1 MLAPFTV
8 ADLPAKSGGFV
19 KVLGPGAILLGLSI
33 GSGELILWPTMVAQ
47 YGPGM
52 AWAPLLGVFLQYW
65 VNQEL
70 GRYVL
75 ATGES
80 VYTGFARLSGV
91 FVYFFLF
98 VSTAQHLLPAW
109 ALASGGALKALLVG
123 SQGWGS
129 MTFWTWCT
137 FFLVALSLFLARFVY
152 RVVEVIMMFLTAII
166 VMGLVLCVAFAAD
179 NDTWREV
186 GQGVLNVG
194 FIDQRVDRLH
204 FFAALVFSGVGG
216 TGNIFLNYYL
226 RDKGEGMG
234 AKMGRIINP
243 LRGQPEAIPST
254 GFIFLPTE
262 ENLKRWK
269 AWFTAFRL
277 EQATTFWFTTSFS
290 IMLFFVAAAA
300 TLYPKGLVPRGFEI
314 AVTQAN
320 IFGGV
325 MGDPGRYLFLLVA
338 FATLFSTQLA
348 IVDGMARTVSDLIY
362 VNFAAARRWSLS
374 LWYILFVGLWIL
386 AGSLLAL
393 FPVAPLWLF
402 ISNACFG
409 GLAMAVYCPLTLFI
423 NWRFLP
429 PGARPGYL
437 SSLFLALASLV
448 YISFAGLC
456 LATLLKR
463 VLSGL
468 LI

>member
-1 MLAPFTV
+1 MKDSTGLAPLSVT
-8 ADLPAKSGGFV
+8 DLPPKTGGFT

-33 GSGELILWPTMVAQ
+33 GSGELILWPTMVAE
-47 YGPGM
+47 YGPSM

-80 VYTGFARLSGV
+80 VYTGFARLSRV
-91 FVYFFLF
+91 FVFFFLF

-123 SQGWGS
+123 TQGWGS
-129 MTFWTWCT
+129 ITFWTWCT
-137 FFLVALSLFLARFVY
+137 FLLVALSLFLAKFVY
-152 RVVEVIMMFLTAII
+152 RVIEVIMIILTTVI
-166 VMGLVLCVAFAAD
+166 VMGLIFCVSIAAD
-179 NDTWREV
+179 AGTWREV
-186 GQGVLNVG
+186 GRGVLDFG
-194 FIDQRVDRLH
+194 FVDPRVDKLH

-234 AKMGRIINP
+234 ARMGRNINP
-243 LRGQPEAIPST
+243 LRGHPETVPST
-254 GFIFLPTE
+254 GFIFSPTE
-262 ENLKRWK
+262 ENLRSWR

-300 TLYPKGLVPRGFEI
+300 TLYPKGLVPQGFEI
-314 AVTQAN
+314 AVTQAH
-320 IFGGV
+320 ILEGILGG
-325 MGDPGRYLFLLVA
+325 PGRYLFLLVA

-348 IVDGMARTVSDLIY
+348 IVDGMARTISDLVY
-362 VNFAAARRWSLS
+362 VNFEAARRWSLS
-374 LWYILFVGLWIL
+374 LWYILLVGVWIF
-386 AGSLLAL
+386 AGSLLVL
-393 FPVAPLWLF
+393 FPVDPLWLF

-409 GLAMAVYCPLTLFI
+409 GLAMAVYCPLTLII
-423 NWRFLP
+423 NHRFLP

-437 SSLFLALASLV
+437 SSLFIALAATV
-448 YISFAGLC
+448 YAFFIVLC
-456 LATLLKR
+456 VTALLK
-463 VLSGL
+463 GA
-468 LI
+468 

>member
-1 MLAPFTV
+1 MKDARSLAPFSV
-8 ADLPAKSGGFV
+8 IDLPPKTGGFTR
-19 KVLGPGAILLGLSI
+19 VLGPGAILLGLSI
-33 GSGELILWPTMVAQ
+33 GSGELILWPTVVAE

-80 VYTGFARLSGV
+80 VYTGFARLSRV

-123 SQGWGS
+123 TQGWGS
-129 MTFWTWCT
+129 ITFWTWCT

-152 RVVEVIMMFLTAII
+152 RVVEVIMMSLTAII
-166 VMGLVLCVAFAAD
+166 VMGLVLCVALVAD
-179 NDTWREV
+179 TVTWREV

-194 FIDQRVDRLH
+194 FIDPRVGKLH

-234 AKMGRIINP
+234 ARMGRIINP
-243 LRGQPEAIPST
+243 LRGEPETIPST

-277 EQATTFWFTTSFS
+277 EQATTFWFTTSLS

-300 TLYPKGLVPRGFEI
+300 TLYPVGLVPRGFEI
-314 AVTQAN
+314 AVTQAH
-320 IFGGV
+320 ILEGV
-325 MGDPGRYLFLLVA
+325 LGVPGWYLFLLVA

-348 IVDGMARTVSDLIY
+348 IVDGMARTLSDIVF
-362 VNFAAARRWSLS
+362 VNFKAAQRVSLS
-374 LWYILFVGLWIL
+374 FWYILFVGLWIL
-386 AGSLLAL
+386 VGALLAL
-393 FPVAPLWLF
+393 FPVPPLVLF

-409 GLAMAVYCPLTLFI
+409 GLAMAVYCPLTLII
-423 NWRFLP
+423 NHRFLP

-437 SSLFLALASLV
+437 SSLFLVMASVV
-448 YISFAGLC
+448 YVFFIGLC
-456 LATLLKR
+456 IATLLKR
-463 VLSGL
+463 A
-468 LI
+468 

>member
-1 MLAPFTV
+1 MGDARLLAPLSL
-8 ADLPAKSGGFV
+8 ADLPPKAGGFT

-33 GSGELILWPTMVAQ
+33 GSGELILWPTVVAE
-47 YGPGM
+47 YGPSM

-80 VYTGFARLSGV
+80 VYTGFARLNRV

-123 SQGWGS
+123 SEGWGS
-129 MTFWTWCT
+129 ITFWTWCT

-166 VMGLVLCVAFAAD
+166 VVGLVFCVAFAAD
-179 NDTWREV
+179 ATTWREV
-186 GQGVLNVG
+186 GRGVLNVG
-194 FIDQRVDRLH
+194 FVDPRVDKLH

-234 AKMGRIINP
+234 ARMGRIINP
-243 LRGQPEAIPST
+243 LRGEPEAVPST

-277 EQATTFWFTTSFS
+277 EQATTFWFATSLCT
-290 IMLFFVAAAA
+290 MLFFVAAAA
-300 TLYPKGLVPRGFEI
+300 TLYPAGLVPRGFEI
-314 AVTQAN
+314 AVTQAHMLE
-320 IFGGV
+320 GV
-325 MGDPGRYLFLLVA
+325 MGDPGRYIFLLVA

-348 IVDGMARTVSDLIY
+348 IVDGMARTISDLVH
-362 VNFAAARRWSLS
+362 VNFKGVQRWSLS
-374 LWYILFVGLWIL
+374 FWYILLVGVWIL
-386 AGSLLAL
+386 VGALLAL
-393 FPVAPLWLF
+393 FPVTPLVLF

-409 GLAMAVYCPLTLFI
+409 GLAMAVYCPLTLII
-423 NWRFLP
+423 NHRFLP

-437 SSLFLALASLV
+437 SSLFLALASVVYAFFIGLWVVTLV
-448 YISFAGLC
+448 RG
-456 LATLLKR
+456 
-463 VLSGL
+463 G
-468 LI
+468 

>member
-1 MLAPFTV
+1 MTLAPFSV
-8 ADLPAKSGGFV
+8 AELPARSGGFLR
-19 KVLGPGAILLGLSI
+19 VLGPGAILLGLSI
-33 GSGELILWPTMVAQ
+33 GSGELILWPTMVAE

-80 VYTGFARLSGV
+80 VYTGFARLSRG

-109 ALASGGALKALLVG
+109 ALASGGALKALMVG
-123 SQGWGS
+123 TQGWGS
-129 MTFWTWCT
+129 ITFWTWCT
-137 FFLVALSLFLARFVY
+137 FLLAGLSLFLAKFVY
-152 RVVEVIMMFLTAII
+152 RVVEVIMMVLTSII
-166 VMGLVLCVAFAAD
+166 VMGLVLCVALATD
-179 NDTWREV
+179 SGTWREV
-186 GQGVLNVG
+186 GRGVLDVG
-194 FIDQRVDRLH
+194 YIDSRVDKLH

-216 TGNIFLNYYL
+216 TGNVFLNYYL

-234 AKMGRIINP
+234 GRMGRIINP

-262 ENLKRWK
+262 ENLRRWRD
-269 AWFTAFRL
+269 WFTAFRL
-277 EQATTFWFTTSFS
+277 EQAITFWFTTSLS
-290 IMLFFVAAAA
+290 LMLFFVAAAA
-300 TLYPKGLVPRGFEI
+300 TLYPAGLVPRGFEI
-314 AVTQAN
+314 AVTQAH
-320 IFGGV
+320 ILGGV
-325 MGDPGRYLFLLVA
+325 LGSPGRYLFLLVA

-348 IVDGMARTVSDLIY
+348 IVDGMARTISDLIY
-362 VNFAAARRWSLS
+362 VNFESARKRPLS
-374 LWYILFVGLWIL
+374 LWYILLVGVWIL
-386 AGSLLAL
+386 VGALLAL
-393 FPVAPLWLF
+393 FPVPPLWLF

-423 NWRFLP
+423 NHRFLP

-437 SSLFLALASLV
+437 SSLFLALASGV
-448 YISFAGLC
+448 YLWFVVWC
-456 LATLLKR
+456 VATLAKK
-463 VLSGL
+463 G
-468 LI
+468 